1 MRYIG
6 LDLGNRTCGIAISD
20 PLGIIAT
27 SIGTIRFNEK
37 DLQKCLEC
45 VKIYIADRQIEKIVL
60 GLPKNMN
67 GTLGPQSEY
76 VLTFKKMLEE
86 NTGLEVILYDE
97 RLSTVEVT
105 KIMIS
110 ADLSRNKRKNKVD
123 QLAAT
128 LILQSY
134 LDSLKKIK
142 EKKYESKSS

>member
-6 LDLGNRTCGIAISD
+6 LDLGNRTCGVAISD
-20 PLGIIAT
+20 SMGIIAT
-27 SIGTIRFNEK
+27 SITTIHFREK
-37 DLQKCLEC
+37 DLQKCLEY
-45 VKIYIADRQIEKIVL
+45 VKMYIADRRVEKIVL

-76 VLTFKKMLEE
+76 VLEFKKMLEE
-86 NTGLEVILYDE
+86 TTNLEVTLFDE

-110 ADLSRNKRKNKVD
+110 ADWSRKKRKSKVD
-123 QLAAT
+123 TLSAT

-134 LDSLKKIK
+134 LDSIK
-142 EKKYESKSS
+142 NKGE

>member
-6 LDLGNRTCGIAISD
+6 LDLGNRTCGVAISD
-20 PLGIIAT
+20 PTGMIAT
-27 SIGTIRFNEK
+27 AVETVRFREK

-45 VKIYIADRQIEKIVL
+45 VIILIEQKNAQKVVL
-60 GLPKNMN
+60 GYPINMN

-76 VLTFKKMLEE
+76 VLEFKKMLEE
-86 NTGLEVILYDE
+86 ATNLEVILYDE
-97 RLSTVEVT
+97 RLTSVEVN

-123 QLAAT
+123 TLAAT

-134 LDSLKKIK
+134 LDSKR
-142 EKKYESKSS
+142 